1 MQGNPW
7 VHIKSKKKK
16 KSWNYTHFI
25 WHSVSLS
32 WCAFHT
38 ISNQRNS
45 QTADVKDPWLLV
57 WSPWKDQKDLG
68 LVYQQLSS
76 LQLRLNGLDGIP
88 GCGKSSSIL
97 AAYRSCCWRCSE
109 QHPELF
115 GLHKAGLFCCLEPC
129 RVLESYSSYPAM
141 ITSSVPLTLQAKE
154 TMWFC
159 TTFLPFS
166 IKGSK
171 CSIKLFFSTVF
182 PSFLSLSLL
191 YFFRLFCFSGNAHSF
206 IINVPTRIWSKTIVS
221 ELQLYCTQD
230 L

>member
-1 MQGNPW
+1 MSVCSQNNN
-7 VHIKSKKKK
+7 SKQTCREIPGFISKVKKK

-32 WCAFHT
+32 WYAFHT

-45 QTADVKDPWLLV
+45 QTADVKDPW

-76 LQLRLNGLDGIP
+76 LQRRLNGLDGIP
-88 GCGKSSSIL
+88 AAGGALSST
-97 AAYRSCCWRCSE
+97 
-109 QHPELF
+109 Q
-115 GLHKAGLFCCLEPC
+115 
-129 RVLESYSSYPAM
+129 SYLDC
-141 ITSSVPLTLQAKE
+141 TKQVSSVALNPAECWSYILPTQLWSHLQ
-154 TMWFC
+154 FPS
-159 TTFLPFS
+159 PFRLR
-166 IKGSK
+166 KQ
-171 CSIKLFFSTVF
+171 CDFALLFYLFQLKIANAASNIFFFPTVF

-191 YFFRLFCFSGNAHSF
+191 YFFRLFCFSGKAHSF
-206 IINVPTRIWSKTIVS
+206 IISVPTRIWSKTIVS